1 MNEYPLGKEFEIEV
15 ENLLTALGY
24 EVTRN
29 IQIAGAQIDLIGK
42 RKSDVLG
49 DIIVVECKD
58 YNDSVGTEEFAEF
71 QSKLMSARSAYPE
84 ARGCII
90 AKGEFT
96 KYAKD
101 RARVSGVTLI
111 TRAQLLN
118 SLLNCD
124 AWLTRFVYNYEQS
137 EMFHLYVE
145 PKCVW
150 RNQDPVRAK
159 EKPLPLLE
167 SLVAWA
173 IKPGQAGAILLGDYG
188 TGKTVSCER
197 LTYTLAKRKL
207 SGADPDSPVP
217 LLFYLRDYYRT
228 LDLRSMIT
236 DRLVNDLGINLPFE
250 AFMQYV
256 QQGVF
261 CVVLDGFDEMAMRV
275 DAQVRTRNLLILQTL
290 STGRSKVLITGRP
303 GYFPTDREI
312 DDIAKSEGP
321 VSWPF
326 PQQFISPRQIPRFSL
341 VDVNLFGRDEI
352 SKYFDNYYSFAKKAG
367 REIHEIKV
375 RDLSKVYNLMSL
387 AERPVLLSL
396 ILETGPKI
404 LERGESKFTAGE
416 LYRQYTRAWIDRE
429 LSKGEVRR
437 LVDPQLKLIFMQELA
452 WDMFSRNVF
461 TVNYQDSLPDNIIEY
476 FGTTGSQEFDYLD
489 SDIRTCS
496 YIVRDEVGNYTFA
509 HKSFMEYFVAEK
521 IKFEIEKGNIE
532 VFRKRLVSPE
542 IMGFLVDIR
551 SDEVTELIKGW
562 ANIAQGAPF
571 DNNVI
576 RYFSKLPAA
585 ESVEFFL
592 ESIDSKHL
600 VGKSIRS
607 IFERVF
613 KGAHEDQTQELSLA
627 LWNIAQFNPYPS
639 VREMAKEYMQRVG
652 WGQVDQ
658 IELFAELMLG
668 VTPRNIA
675 RRMGISIE
683 VVRAHEKEWL
693 SFKEA
698 YPRRDQWLANLS
710 EFQPI
715 DLDRNEL
722 KGISHKTM
730 ASPALIRSLAN
741 AFGRNGMADLVQLLL
756 DLKLDSNLRRQTS
769 GEIATDVAS
778 RISKSTGL
786 EERSISELLR
796 KSKMDVKAV
805 HSRLE
810 SIPKNRKRFLLREIN
825 QLTGEPEWLW
835 ERRLKIFAAAAK
847 HAGLFEGKSS

>member
-1 MNEYPLGKEFEIEV
+1 MNSHPPGKEFEIEV

-71 QSKLMSARSAYPE
+71 QSKLMSAKSAYPE

-90 AKGEFT
+90 ARGEFT

-101 RARVSGVTLI
+101 RARVTGVTLI

-124 AWLTRFVYNYEQS
+124 SWLTRFAYNYEQS

-145 PKCVW
+145 PKCIW
-150 RNQDPVRAK
+150 RNQDPVSAK
-159 EKPLPLLE
+159 EKSTPLLE

-173 IKPGQAGAILLGDYG
+173 IKAGQSGAILLGDYG

-207 SGADPDSPVP
+207 SGVDPDSPIP

-236 DRLVNDLGINLPFE
+236 DRLVNDLGVNLPFE
-250 AFMQYV
+250 TFMQYL

-275 DAQVRTRNLLILQTL
+275 DAQSRTRNLVILQTL
-290 STGRSKVLITGRP
+290 SAGRSKVLITGRP
-303 GYFPTDREI
+303 GYFPTDHEI
-312 DDIAKSEGP
+312 EEIAKSEGL
-321 VSWPF
+321 VNLPF
-326 PQQFISPRQIPRFSL
+326 PQQFITPRQIPKFSL
-341 VDVNLFGRDEI
+341 IDVHLFGRDEI
-352 SKYFDNYYSFAKKAG
+352 SKYFDKYYSFAKKTG
-367 REIHEIKV
+367 REVHEIKV
-375 RDLSKVYNLMSL
+375 RDLSKIYNLMSL
-387 AERPVLLSL
+387 AERPVLLNL
-396 ILETGPKI
+396 ILETGPEI
-404 LERGESKFTAGE
+404 LERSESKFTAGE
-416 LYRQYTRAWIDRE
+416 LYRRYTRAWIERE

-437 LVDPQLKLIFMQELA
+437 LIDPQLKLIFMQELA

-461 TVNYQDSLPDNIIEY
+461 TVNYQNSLPDNIIEY

-532 VFRKRLVSPE
+532 VFRKRLISSE
-542 IMGFLVDIR
+542 IMGFLVDIH
-551 SDEVTELIKGW
+551 SEEVTELIKGW

-576 RYFSKLPAA
+576 RYFSKLPAT

-607 IFERVF
+607 IFERVLNS
-613 KGAHEDQTQELSLA
+613 ARARDDQAQDLSLA
-627 LWNIAQFNPYPS
+627 LWNIAQLNPYPS

-658 IELFAELMLG
+658 VELFAGLMIG
-668 VTPRNIA
+668 ATPRSVA
-675 RRMGISIE
+675 RRMGVSID

-693 SFKEA
+693 LFKEA
-698 YPRRDQWLANLS
+698 YPRRDKWIAILS

-715 DLDRNEL
+715 DLERNEL
-722 KGISHKTM
+722 KRIAHETM
-730 ASPALIRSLAN
+730 GSPALIRSLAN
-741 AFGRNGMADLVQLLL
+741 VFGRNGMVDLVQLLL
-756 DLKLDSNLRRQTS
+756 DLKLDSNLRRQIS
-769 GEIATDVAS
+769 DEIATEAAS

-786 EERSISELLR
+786 EERAVGELLR
-796 KSKMDVKAV
+796 KSKMDFKAV
-805 HSRLE
+805 QSRLE
-810 SIPKNRKRFLLREIN
+810 SIPKNRKRVLLREVN
-825 QLTGEPEWLW
+825 QISGEPEWLW
-835 ERRLKIFAAAAK
+835 EKRLRIFAAAAK
-847 HAGLFEGKSS
+847 HAGLFDA